1 MAFLAAMP
9 FDFGNSDTLH
19 PYGPQRLADLIE
31 LERLYDRYNIFHGY
45 IPSDNRKMILKKRA
59 N

>member
-1 MAFLAAMP
+1 MP
-9 FDFGNSDTLH
+9 FDLSNSNALH
-19 PYGPQRLADLIE
+19 PDGAQRLADLIE

-45 IPSDNRKMILKKRA
+45 IPSDNRKVILKKRA